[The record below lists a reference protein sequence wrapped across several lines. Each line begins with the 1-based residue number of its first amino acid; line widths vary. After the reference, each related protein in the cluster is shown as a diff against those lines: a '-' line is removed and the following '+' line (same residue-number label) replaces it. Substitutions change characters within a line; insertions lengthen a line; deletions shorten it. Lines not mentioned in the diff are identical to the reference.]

1 MNPLHRCRPQKS
13 TAEFIKAW
21 CVMRLCTYER
31 RAAALVILSLVP
43 SFILQGNAL
52 SGWAMTAR
60 SGREVKRAPTE
71 GTVCGEC
78 GAAASNRGRKILR
91 GKNGTKRPAVL
102 PCHPPGYV
110 DPRLAR
116 DFNAALREM
125 KRAGIEP
132 EITSTWRSS
141 GDQNKMYQCSMSRRC
156 RISHPGLYRALPP
169 GQSVHE
175 AGFAVDISGIAT
187 GPRGSKHLTAQG
199 RRIVRIMERHGFR
212 WRYGLMDPVHFEA
225 DPREHGYLSLRQAIL
240 INQTR
245 CQAAVAQKR
254 AAKQHGETAGTRV
267 VAKRHSENAGTRAS
281 ANRKGEKPATRGSAR
296 QQAIVKVAQRKTPPR
311 DHKRLPRA

>member
-1 MNPLHRCRPQKS
+1 
-13 TAEFIKAW
+13 
-21 CVMRLCTYER
+21 
-31 RAAALVILSLVP
+31 
-43 SFILQGNAL
+43 
-52 SGWAMTAR
+52 MTTR
-60 SGREVKRAPTE
+60 SGREIRRARADETA
-71 GTVCGEC
+71 CGEC
-78 GAAASNRGRKILR
+78 SAAASNRGGKILQ
-91 GKNGTKRPAVL
+91 GKNGRKPPAVM

-132 EITSTWRSS
+132 KITSTWRSS

-199 RRIVRIMERHGFR
+199 RRTVQIMGRHGFR

-225 DPREHGYLSLRQAIL
+225 DPREHGYVSLRQAIL

-254 AAKQHGETAGTRV
+254 AARQNRETAGTRV
-267 VAKRHSENAGTRAS
+267 VAKKNSERAGTTAAS
-281 ANRKGEKPATRGSAR
+281 AKRKSEKPATRVSAR

>member
-1 MNPLHRCRPQKS
+1 
-13 TAEFIKAW
+13 
-21 CVMRLCTYER
+21 MRLYTYER

-52 SGWAMTAR
+52 SGWAMTTR
-60 SGREVKRAPTE
+60 SGREVKRARTE
-71 GTVCGEC
+71 ETACGEC
-78 GAAASNRGRKILR
+78 GAAASNRGGKILQ
-91 GKNGTKRPAVL
+91 GKNGRKPPAVM

-116 DFNAALREM
+116 DFNAARREM
-125 KRAGIEP
+125 KRAGIELK
-132 EITSTWRSS
+132 ITSTWRSS

-199 RRIVRIMERHGFR
+199 RRIVQIMERHGFR

-225 DPREHGYLSLRQAIL
+225 DPREHGYVSLRQAIL

-254 AAKQHGETAGTRV
+254 AAKQNSERAGTRV
-267 VAKRHSENAGTRAS
+267 LAKQNNERAGTRVLAKHNSERARTTAS
-281 ANRKGEKPATRGSAR
+281 AKRKGEKPATRVNAR